1 MKNRKYKGFTFVE
14 VLIIMI
20 ILATASVFMI
30 TLMGSSLMHQK
41 SNVKLAENVFKS
53 GSKMEDAIQ
62 TALAFLGMP
71 NDDSLV
77 GKKPQGYSIAYSKPG
92 RIKLPDKFQIG
103 EVEISDIDVY
113 AVAADSEN
121 VAVSDPSI
129 FKADSLAKGYV
140 FSYIAKGYSQPRVGK
155 VEKAYIDGSNFGKSL
170 RFVYMNNGDNNDINI
185 KGKYELNKKD
195 VSDNVIAAARFNVYK
210 STAFPNESNSVLP
223 TFTDMKTEDTVKYI
237 RDYAISPIKLL
248 TKDNLP
254 ENNDVSYS
262 IEKNAQNR
270 LDFADTD
277 VFFNVQTLNNNG
289 FTGPLVYSE
298 AQKDPHGLPV
308 VHIIGL
314 PYTFELVN
322 HNDSLIKVRR
332 NFDGKKDDR
341 RGAWYDVSVADSQ
354 NLVKIPNGTV
364 PNGTVEFRREKDKE
378 YIHWQDVRNYIGYE
392 KDRYYPDNYKHDSG
406 FNFYSHEAL
415 INNDNVVPM
424 MQYEKEDV
432 FTSKTPKHGG
442 SIFMKFEL
450 NKKDNNGKLIELG
463 KKNEDTSNMPYILFS
478 YRMDRY
484 GNISDDAGGSAS
496 EGSFGCMVF
505 VDSKNR
511 MYLFGRIKDGK
522 EITGVVPQKEDYLY
536 MDEITAEM
544 QGVSN
549 DEKNLYANV
558 LNPYSLS
565 KTDEKLTEKRKYTSI
580 VGITFGGGGGFSV
593 SLVENKNNPDD
604 PKDPY
609 NILNDRFY
617 YTTTFNFDEK
627 VFKNKCNFDE
637 RFDIKIGG
645 VPNLPSDLWGKS
657 EHKSGTN
664 APEFNGTINPD
675 VLYSDLLFYGWNLM
689 NHELYDGRP
698 VAVTDPNKAGLVPN
712 IIMDYLYR
720 KSLKESEKSSY
731 DSEQYVNHFK

>member
-92 RIKLPDKFQIG
+92 TIKLPDKFKIG
-103 EVEISDIDVY
+103 EVEISDIDGYV
-113 AVAADSEN
+113 VAADSEN

-129 FKADSLAKGYV
+129 FKADSLARGYV

-155 VEKAYIDGSNFGKSL
+155 VEKAYMDGRNFGQSL
-170 RFVYMNNGDNNDINI
+170 RFVYMNNDDTNDINI

-210 STAFPNESNSVLP
+210 NTAFPNESNSVLP
-223 TFTDMKTEDTVKYI
+223 TFTDMKTEDTVKSI

-262 IEKNAQNR
+262 IKKDAQNI
-270 LDFADTD
+270 LNFADTD

-289 FTGPLVYSE
+289 FTGPLIYSE
-298 AQKDPHGLPV
+298 AQKESYGLPV

-314 PYTFELVN
+314 PYTFRLVN
-322 HNDSLIKVRR
+322 HNDSLIKVRH
-332 NFDGKKDDR
+332 NVSGTKDDR
-341 RGAWYDVSVADSQ
+341 LGAWYDVSVADSRT
-354 NLVKIPNGTV
+354 LGRTPTGEL
-364 PNGTVEFRREKDKE
+364 EFRRDRDKE
-378 YIHWQDVRNYIGYE
+378 FIHWQDVRDYIGYE
-392 KDRYYPDNYKHDSG
+392 KDSYYPDNYKPELG
-406 FNFYSHEAL
+406 FDFYSPEAL

-424 MQYEKEDV
+424 MQYKKTDE
-432 FTSKTPKHGG
+432 FTSKTPEYGG
-442 SIFMKFEL
+442 SLFMKFEL
-450 NKKDNNGKLIELG
+450 NKKDNNEKLIELG
-463 KKNEDTSNMPYILFS
+463 KKNEGTSNVPYILFS
-478 YRMDRY
+478 YRMDQY
-484 GNISDDAGGSAS
+484 GNISKDAGENAPI

-511 MYLFGRIKDGK
+511 MYLFGRVKDGK
-522 EITGVVPQKEDYLY
+522 EPTVVGAKKEDYLY

-544 QGVSN
+544 SGDVQ
-549 DEKNLYANV
+549 NLYAKV
-558 LNPYSLS
+558 LNPYSLLE
-565 KTDEKLTEKRKYTSI
+565 TDEKLTEKRKYTSI
-580 VGITFGGGGGFSV
+580 VGITFGENGGFSV
-593 SLVENKNNPDD
+593 SLVKNKNTHDAG
-604 PKDPY
+604 KDPY

-617 YTTTFNFDEK
+617 YTTTFNLDK
-627 VFKNKCNFDE
+627 TKRNFDVGSN
-637 RFDIKIGG
+637 IKIGG
-645 VPNLPSDLWGKS
+645 VPKLPSDLCKNSVNKAG
-657 EHKSGTN
+657 EIGTN
-664 APEFNGTINPD
+664 APEFTGKANPD
-675 VLYSDLLFYGWNLM
+675 VLYSDLLFYDWNLM
-689 NHELYDGRP
+689 NYELYESKP
-698 VAVTDPNKAGLVPN
+698 VVVTDPNKAELVPN

-720 KSLKESEKSSY
+720 KSLNESEKSSY
-731 DSEQYVNHFK
+731 DTEQYVKHFKE